1 MDRPKKR
8 PEKREDKQI
17 RFEAA
22 MWNDGY
28 NKAIDDYEVWL
39 KEVIIE
45 LRENHEEDGAE
56 NISDDSLKA
65 FNQGQENGYLAA
77 LNDIENKS

>member
-28 NKAIDDYEVWL
+28 NKAIDDYETWL
-39 KEVIIE
+39 KEAMSVDKIQKIMYKTEDDYE
-45 LRENHEEDGAE
+45 LGETN
-56 NISDDSLKA
+56 SLHIAIAKEIHKLI
-65 FNQGQENGYLAA
+65 G
-77 LNDIENKS
+77 K

>member
-28 NKAIDDYEVWL
+28 NKAIDDYETWL
-39 KEVIIE
+39 KESLPSEEEILAIIDDIT
-45 LRENHEEDGAE
+45 LDGGINPEMAE
-56 NISDDSLKA
+56 AIS
-65 FNQGQENGYLAA
+65 
-77 LNDIENKS
+77 KSIIGK